1 MQIREHAQ
9 AHPDKPAV
17 IMHPSGMTVTF
28 GELEAR
34 ANRLAHFF
42 REHGLREG
50 DAVAI
55 LMENNEHY
63 HAVMWAA
70 RRSGLYYVPINT
82 HLTAAEAA
90 YIIDNSSAKAIVGS
104 AALRKTLEGLEA
116 ELPNGLPPAAHH
128 RRRRPRRLAPLPRMR
143 CRSTG
148 YADRRRDRRRPAAV
162 LVGHHGPPQGHQAR
176 TAARAARP
184 RRRA

>member
-1 MQIREHAQ
+1 MHDKADRPAFSNLLTPVKFGHRKVLRMQIRDHAE

-17 IMHPSGMTVTF
+17 IMHPSGTTVTF

-42 REHGLREG
+42 RRNGLREG

-55 LMENNEHY
+55 LMENNEHF

-104 AALRKTLEGLEA
+104 AATAKDPGG
-116 ELPNGLPPAAHH
+116 PG
-128 RRRRPRRLAPLPRMR
+128 RPS
-143 CRSTG
+143 CRT
-148 YADRRRDRRRPAAV
+148 V
-162 LVGHHGPPQGHQAR
+162 CR
-176 TAARAARP
+176 TC
-184 RRRA
+184 